1 MKLSVCVC
9 MCVCV
14 CIFHEEG
21 NQAKKKK
28 DPAYFSWGDRG
39 SHVVNDANLMKP
51 VLGKKMPLAFHP
63 CNVYSTS
70 SGNRV
75 VFSVL

>member
-1 MKLSVCVC
+1 

-28 DPAYFSWGDRG
+28 KILHIFHGGDRG

-63 CNVYSTS
+63 HNVYSTS

-75 VFSVL
+75 VLGVL

>member
-1 MKLSVCVC
+1 MCEAECVYVCVFF
-9 MCVCV
+9 MWRG
-14 CIFHEEG
+14 IKP
-21 NQAKKKK
+21 KKKK

-63 CNVYSTS
+63 CNVYSH
-70 SGNRV
+70 
-75 VFSVL
+75 FQWE

>member
-1 MKLSVCVC
+1 

-14 CIFHEEG
+14 CVFHEEG

-28 DPAYFSWGDRG
+28 KNDPAYFSWGDRG

-63 CNVYSTS
+63 CNVYSH
-70 SGNRV
+70 
-75 VFSVL
+75 FQWE

>member
-1 MKLSVCVC
+1 MCV
-9 MCVCV
+9 CVCV

-21 NQAKKKK
+21 NKAKEKKKK
-28 DPAYFSWGDRG
+28 TTLHIFHGGDRG

-63 CNVYSTS
+63 RNVYSTS

>member
-1 MKLSVCVC
+1 MCEAEC
-9 MCVCV
+9 ACVCV
-14 CIFHEEG
+14 CVFFMRRGIKP
-21 NQAKKKK
+21 KKKK
-28 DPAYFSWGDRG
+28 KILHIFHGGDRG

-63 CNVYSTS
+63 RNVYSTS

-75 VFSVL
+75 VLGVL